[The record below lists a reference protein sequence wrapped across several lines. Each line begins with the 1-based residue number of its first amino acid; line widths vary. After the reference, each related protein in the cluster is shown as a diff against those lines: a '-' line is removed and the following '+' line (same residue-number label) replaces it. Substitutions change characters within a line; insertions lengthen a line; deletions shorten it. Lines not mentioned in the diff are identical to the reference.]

1 MRTKPSTSILNPKY
15 KPPKMHLQTLLPFLL
30 SLLAIHTTACNP
42 TRRSTN
48 TNTNTTTPNPFKIG
62 TDGPAPPK
70 TLGYALNHMGLIT
83 NNLTAMKTFYG
94 SILGMR
100 TLFDVTLTPEYTVTY
115 MGYAQ
120 GGRNGTGFQTGTE
133 MTTSKNNMYGLLEI
147 VEFSVSDDR
156 VVASTQRTNT
166 FSHVGLVVP
175 DVVEAQAYLEG
186 AGVEILKGVG
196 VPITEFEGA
205 VPNALGVGGFAGAHL
220 EAKRRLVEAQGLIG
234 WENFLLLRDP
244 DGNLVEIQQQDI

>member
-1 MRTKPSTSILNPKY
+1 L
-15 KPPKMHLQTLLPFLL
+15 
-30 SLLAIHTTACNP
+30 
-42 TRRSTN
+42 
-48 TNTNTTTPNPFKIG
+48 
-62 TDGPAPPK
+62 
-70 TLGYALNHMGLIT
+70 GLIT
-83 NNLTAMKTFYG
+83 NNLTAMKAFYG

-120 GGRNGTGFQTGTE
+120 GGRNGTGFQTGAE

-156 VVASTQRTNT
+156 VIASTERTNT
-166 FSHVGLVVP
+166 LSHVGLVVP

-205 VPNALGVGGFAGAHL
+205 VPNALGVGGFAGVHL
-220 EAKRRLVEAQGLIG
+220 EAKKRLVEAQGLIG
-234 WENFLLLRDP
+234 WENFLLVRDP
-244 DGNLVEIQQQDI
+244 DGNMVEIQQQDV